1 MYQQPTAIEG
11 VTPCG
16 LPAYTPVQIPWLVPK
31 DFDFEFHQQWGHGI
45 LTGTWSNLTLTTDPS
60 PISPTLGLVLTL
72 DSLSKP
78 YPMPGAHEHMVDEL
92 AKYYALPSVSLRDV
106 VYHRMKV
113 RVRVR
118 VRIRVPST
126 SLRDVVWHRMKAN

>member
-78 YPMPGAHEHMVDEL
+78 YPCQ
-92 AKYYALPSVSLRDV
+92 
-106 VYHRMKV
+106 V
-113 RVRVR
+113 RTS
-118 VRIRVPST
+118 IWSMSSQST
-126 SLRDVVWHRMKAN
+126 THCPRSRCVMSCGTG

>member
-1 MYQQPTAIEG
+1 
-11 VTPCG
+11 
-16 LPAYTPVQIPWLVPK
+16 
-31 DFDFEFHQQWGHGI
+31 
-45 LTGTWSNLTLTTDPS
+45 
-60 PISPTLGLVLTL
+60 
-72 DSLSKP
+72 
-78 YPMPGAHEHMVDEL
+78 MVDEL

-106 VYHRMKV
+106 VWHRMKV